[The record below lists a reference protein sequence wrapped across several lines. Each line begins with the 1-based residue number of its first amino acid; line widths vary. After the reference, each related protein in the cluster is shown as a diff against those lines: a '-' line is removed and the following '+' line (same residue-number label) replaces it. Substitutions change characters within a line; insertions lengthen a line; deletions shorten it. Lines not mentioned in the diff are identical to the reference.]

1 MKAILILT
9 ILLVSSCGNTQGKKH
24 AHSHSHGH
32 GHSHTQEANGVADT
46 LWVNK
51 VESKVQWIGK
61 KMVGKH
67 DGHVELAG
75 GFIARKG
82 GVITNG
88 EILVNMQS
96 ITVDDIEAEEW
107 NIKLVNHLKNDDF
120 FNSEKYPTAK
130 FVFDSV
136 HEEEGSTHIHGELT
150 IRDKTQPFEMFTTL
164 SVEEDKSTAMG
175 TVEIDRTLFGIKYG
189 SEKFFEDLGD
199 KMILDNFTLNFNI
212 VAN

>member
-1 MKAILILT
+1 MKAILTLT
-9 ILLVSSCGNTQGKKH
+9 ILLVSSCGNTDGHK
-24 AHSHSHGH
+24 H
-32 GHSHTQEANGVADT
+32 GHSHAYGHSHAHEASGVADT

-82 GVITNG
+82 GIITNG

-107 NIKLVNHLKNDDF
+107 NTKLVNHLKNDDF
-120 FNSEKYPTAK
+120 FNAEKYPTAK

-136 HEEEGSTHIHGELT
+136 HEEEGSTHIHGQLT
-150 IRDKTQPFEMFTTL
+150 IRDKTQPFEMFTELTMG
-164 SVEEDKSTAMG
+164 EDKSTATG

-189 SEKFFEDLGD
+189 SGKFFEDLGD
-199 KMILDNFTLNFNI
+199 RMILDNFTLNFNI

>member
-1 MKAILILT
+1 V
-9 ILLVSSCGNTQGKKH
+9 VSSCGNTEGKKYT
-24 AHSHSHGH
+24 HSNLHGL
-32 GHSHTQEANGVADT
+32 GHSHAQEANNFADT

-96 ITVDDIEAEEW
+96 ISVDDIEAVKW
-107 NIKLVNHLKNDDF
+107 NTKLVNHLKNDDF

-130 FVFDSV
+130 FVFNSV

-150 IRDKTQPFEMFTTL
+150 IRDKTKPFEMFTTL
-164 SVEEDKSTAMG
+164 LVQENKSIAIG

-189 SEKFFEDLGD
+189 SGKFFEDLGD